1 MNSRLDHSI
10 LRRFSDGAEEE
21 PEALPVLALHRLRQL
36 LGIECISLNS
46 WNARGLQ
53 IEAQSGRKITSGSGF
68 ASLVQRVLQSD
79 EPVVMPDTRIAGGV
93 DQAPSPR
100 LFIGIPITTA
110 TNRLVLCL
118 SDRQPRPAELAYRMA
133 MRAADIINRAVLARQ
148 SAQLAAAT
156 DEMSVLRQRFDQ
168 ASHTAR
174 IGWWQCLLPSQKL
187 TWSNGVYDL
196 YEMERGIPL
205 TRDMTL
211 HFYTDESRQAMETA
225 RADAIAQ
232 GHEFR
237 LDAEI
242 ITAKGNRRWM
252 RLTGNVDYEDG
263 VPVRIFGMKQDITDE
278 KLLTE
283 RTRYLAAFDLMS
295 GLANRSQFQDRLD
308 DLDGVRHRSA
318 IAALLLIDL
327 DAFKQINDSFGHARG
342 DDWIKEAAK
351 RLRQCCAGAELVA
364 RIGGD
369 EFAVVLGPNFTPE
382 DAQAM
387 AAAIVESL
395 SVPVPGWG
403 QDIRLGASVGV
414 AFRGD
419 NAPDDLFREADAALY
434 AAKAAGRNTYR
445 IFG

>member
-1 MNSRLDHSI
+1 MNYRPDHSTI
-10 LRRFSDGAEEE
+10 RRFPDGTQE
-21 PEALPVLALHRLRQL
+21 PEAIPVVALHRLRQL

-46 WNARGLQ
+46 WTSHGLQ
-53 IEAQSGRKITSGSGF
+53 IEAQSGRKITSGPGF
-68 ASLVQRVLQSD
+68 ASLVQCVLQSD
-79 EPVVMPDTRIAGGV
+79 EPVVIPDTRVVGDVLA
-93 DQAPSPR
+93 APTPR

-110 TNRLVLCL
+110 TSRLVLCL
-118 SDRQPRPAELAYRMA
+118 SDRQARPVELAHRMA
-133 MRAADIINRAVLARQ
+133 MRAADIANRAVMARQ
-148 SAQLAAAT
+148 AAQLAAAT
-156 DEMSVLRQRFDQ
+156 HEMKVLRQRFDQ

-174 IGWWQCLLPSQKL
+174 IGWWQCLLPSQQL
-187 TWSNGVYDL
+187 IWSNGVYDL
-196 YEMERGIPL
+196 YEMERGTPL

-225 RADAIAQ
+225 RADAIAH

-242 ITAKGNRRWM
+242 ITANGNRRWM
-252 RLTGNVDYEDG
+252 RLTGNVDYEEG
-263 VPVRIFGMKQDITDE
+263 VPVRIFGMKQDITEE

-283 RTRYLAAFDLMS
+283 RTRYLAAFDMMS

-308 DLDGVRHRSA
+308 DLDGVRHRCA
-318 IAALLLIDL
+318 VAALLLIDL

-342 DDWIKEAAK
+342 DEWIKEAAR

-369 EFAVVLGPNFTPE
+369 EFAVVLGPDFTPD
-382 DAQAM
+382 DAQAL
-387 AAAIVESL
+387 AATIVESL
-395 SVPVPGWG
+395 ALPVPGWG
-403 QDIRLGASVGV
+403 EDISLGASVGL

-419 NAPDDLFREADAALY
+419 NAPDGLFRDADAALY

-445 IFG
+445 VFG

>member
-1 MNSRLDHSI
+1 MNSPLDHRI
-10 LRRFSDGAEEE
+10 LRRFPDGAEE
-21 PEALPVLALHRLRQL
+21 PEAVPVAALHRLRQL

-46 WNARGLQ
+46 WNDRGLQ
-53 IEAQSGRKITSGSGF
+53 IEAQSGRKIASGPGF
-68 ASLVQRVLQSD
+68 ANLVQRVLQSD
-79 EPVVMPDTRIAGGV
+79 EPVVMPDTRIVG
-93 DQAPSPR
+93 DIDLSPTPR

-110 TNRLVLCL
+110 TSRLVLCL
-118 SDRQPRPAELAYRMA
+118 SDRQPRPAELAYGMA
-133 MRAADIINRAVLARQ
+133 MRAADIVNRAVLARQ
-148 SAQLAAAT
+148 SAHIKEAAA
-156 DEMSVLRQRFDQ
+156 EMAILRRRFDQ

-174 IGWWQCLLPSQKL
+174 IGWWECMLPSQKL

-196 YEMERGIPL
+196 YEVPRGTPL

-211 HFYTDESRQAMETA
+211 HYYTDDSRHAMETA
-225 RADAIAQ
+225 RAHAIAHD
-232 GHEFR
+232 HEFK

-252 RLTGNVDYEDG
+252 RLTGNVDYKDG

-318 IAALLLIDL
+318 VAALLLIDL

-342 DDWIKEAAK
+342 DDWIKEAAR
-351 RLRQCCAGAELVA
+351 RLRECCAGAELVA

-369 EFAVVLGPNFTPE
+369 EFAVVLGPDFTPE
-382 DAQAM
+382 KAQAM
-387 AAAIVESL
+387 AAAVVESL
-395 SVPVPGWG
+395 SQPVAGWG
-403 QDIRLGASVGV
+403 DDIGLGASVGV